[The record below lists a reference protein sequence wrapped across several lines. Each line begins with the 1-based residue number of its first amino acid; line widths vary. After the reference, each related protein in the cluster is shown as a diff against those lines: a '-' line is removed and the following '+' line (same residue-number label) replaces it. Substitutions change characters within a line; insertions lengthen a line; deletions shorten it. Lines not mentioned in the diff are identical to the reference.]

1 MADKGSDL
9 KRPRA
14 RHRAP
19 SMAVHV
25 EHLAPGVTLYLGDCR
40 DILPRLAAVDAIVT
54 DPPYGVV
61 THAGARSSHAFD
73 RSMVDFAPLPCG
85 DLVRFCRRFIQLAN
99 RWVILTCEWQQ
110 AAGLEAAGAPLVRLG
125 VWVKPNGAPQFTG
138 DRPGMGWEA
147 VAILHREGKKR
158 WNAGGHHAVWM
169 CPIEQGEHP
178 TQKPERL
185 LAEWVHAF
193 TDPQEII
200 LDPFMGSGTTGVA
213 AVRLGRRFIGIEI
226 EERYFRIAHRRIAE
240 ALNQPD
246 MFLAHHQAAKQEV
259 FDL

>member
-1 MADKGSDL
+1 MAEKKSRL
-9 KRPRA
+9 EHEHARQRA
-14 RHRAP
+14 TSVA
-19 SMAVHV
+19 SHV

-40 DILPRLAAVDAIVT
+40 DVLRHLEAVDAVVT
-54 DPPYGVV
+54 DPPYGAL
-61 THAGARSSHAFD
+61 THRGARSSQALD
-73 RSMVDFAPLPCG
+73 RSMVDFGPLEG
-85 DLVRFCRRFIQLAN
+85 RDLVRFCRRFIELTN
-99 RWVILTCEWQQ
+99 RWVVFTCEWQH
-110 AAGLEAAGAPLVRLG
+110 AACLEAAGAPLVRLG

-147 VAILHREGKKR
+147 VAILHRDGPKR
-158 WNAGGHHAVWM
+158 WNGGGHHAVWT

-185 LAEWVHAF
+185 VAAWVHAF
-193 TDPQEII
+193 TEPQETI

-213 AVRLGRRFIGIEI
+213 AVKLGRRFIGIEI

-246 MFLAHHQAAKQEV
+246 MFVVHRQPAKQEV